1 MNKSPKISVVLSFC
15 NEEENLEELARR
27 LRNVFRVNLEDVIN
41 DYELIFVSDA
51 STDRSIEI
59 LLGLAKGDKDIKII
73 NTSRNFGV
81 YPCMLAGMKYSSGD
95 AVIYLDS
102 DLQDPPEL
110 IPEMVKTWI
119 NEHVDVVHTKRLSRA
134 GESKIK
140 LCITKIGYFILEKVS
155 NIHIEPNVGDFKL
168 LSRRAVNELLKMREK
183 NPFVR
188 GLVNW
193 IGFKQ
198 TTIPYH
204 REARFAGETK
214 HPVYSWKVIKHFLDH
229 ALISFSD
236 IPLKFSLIT
245 GFFILFG
252 ALCYFAILLIMCL
265 FGLTVPGWAAIMAI
279 VLMLGGIQLFAI
291 GVLGLY
297 INAVFLEAKNRP
309 NFIVENTYGFDE
321 QRN

>member
-1 MNKSPKISVVLSFC
+1 M
-15 NEEENLEELARR
+15 
-27 LRNVFRVNLEDVIN
+27 
-41 DYELIFVSDA
+41 
-51 STDRSIEI
+51 
-59 LLGLAKGDKDIKII
+59 
-73 NTSRNFGV
+73 SRNFGV

-95 AVIYLDS
+95 AVVYLDS
-102 DLQDPPEL
+102 DLQDPPEF
-110 IPEMVKTWI
+110 IAEMVKAWR
-119 NEHVDVVHTKRLSRA
+119 NENVDVVHTKRLSRA

-140 LCITKIGYFILEKVS
+140 LWITNIGYFVLRKVS

-168 LSRRAVNELLKMREK
+168 VSRRTVNELLKLGEK

-198 TTIPYH
+198 TTIHYH

-236 IPLKFSLIT
+236 IPLKVSLFI
-245 GFFILFG
+245 GFFISFG
-252 ALCYFAILLIMCL
+252 AFCYLVIVLIMSL
-265 FGLTVPGWAAIMAI
+265 LSLPVPGWAAIIAT
-279 VLMLGGIQLFAI
+279 VLILGGIQLFAI

-309 NFIVENTYGFDE
+309 NYIVDNTYGFDE
-321 QRN
+321 

>member
-1 MNKSPKISVVLSFC
+1 MNKKPKISVVLSFC
-15 NEEENLEELARR
+15 NEEENLEELVRR
-27 LRNVFRVNLEDVIN
+27 LRNVFRVDLKDVIDN
-41 DYELIFVSDA
+41 YELIFVSDA

-59 LLGLAKGDKDIKII
+59 LLSLAKGSEDIKLV
-73 NTSRNFGV
+73 NMSRNFGV

-95 AVIYLDS
+95 AVVYLDS
-102 DLQDPPEL
+102 DLQDPPEF
-110 IPEMVKTWI
+110 ITEMVKAWL
-119 NEHVDVVHTKRLSRA
+119 NEKVDVVHTKRLSRA

-140 LCITKIGYFILEKVS
+140 LWITNIGYFILRKVS

-168 LSRRAVNELLKMREK
+168 VSRRTVNELLKLGEK

-198 TTIPYH
+198 TTIDYH

-236 IPLKFSLIT
+236 IPLKVSLFI
-245 GFFILFG
+245 GFFISFG
-252 ALCYFAILLIMCL
+252 AFCYLVIVLIMSL
-265 FGLTVPGWAAIMAI
+265 LSLPVPGWAAIIAT
-279 VLMLGGIQLFAI
+279 VLILGGIQLFAI

-309 NFIVENTYGFDE
+309 NYIVDNTYGFDE
-321 QRN
+321 

>member
-1 MNKSPKISVVLSFC
+1 MNKNPKISVILSFC
-15 NEEENLEELARR
+15 NEERTLEELVRR
-27 LRNVFRVNLEDVIN
+27 LRNVFRADLKDVIS

-51 STDRSIEI
+51 STDRSIAI
-59 LLGLAKGDKDIKII
+59 LLDLAKGDKDIKII

-102 DLQDPPEL
+102 DLQDPPEF
-110 IPEMVKTWI
+110 IPEMVKMWI
-119 NEHVDVVHTKRLSRA
+119 NENVDVVHTKRLSRA

-140 LCITKIGYFILEKVS
+140 LWITHIGYFILQKIS

-168 LSRRAVNELLKMREK
+168 MSRRVVNELLKMGEK

-193 IGFKQ
+193 IGFTQ

-214 HPVYSWKVIKHFLDH
+214 YPVYSWRVIKHFLDH

-236 IPLKFSLIT
+236 IPLKVSLFI
-245 GFFILFG
+245 GFFISLG
-252 ALCYFAILLIMCL
+252 ALCYLVILLIMCL
-265 FGLTVPGWAAIMAI
+265 FGLTVPGWAAIMAA
-279 VLMLGGIQLFAI
+279 VLMLGGVQLFAI

-297 INAVFLEAKNRP
+297 MNSVFLEAKNRP
-309 NFIVENTYGFDE
+309 NYIVDNTYGFDE

>member
-1 MNKSPKISVVLSFC
+1 MNTKPKISVILSFC
-15 NEEENLEELARR
+15 NEEMTLEELVRR
-27 LRNVFRVNLEDVIN
+27 LRNVFRTDLNDVIN

-51 STDRSIEI
+51 STDRSIAI
-59 LLGLAKGDKDIKII
+59 LLDLAKVDKDIKII

-119 NEHVDVVHTKRLSRA
+119 NENVDVVHTKRLSRA

-140 LCITKIGYFILEKVS
+140 LWITNIGYFILGKIS
-155 NIHIEPNVGDFKL
+155 NIHIGPNVGDFKL
-168 LSRRAVNELLKMREK
+168 LSRRAVNELIKMREK

-198 TTIPYH
+198 TTIPYN

-229 ALISFSD
+229 ALIAFSD
-236 IPLKFSLIT
+236 IPLKVSL
-245 GFFILFG
+245 FIGLFISLG
-252 ALCYFAILLIMCL
+252 ALCYLAILLIMCL
-265 FGLTVPGWAAIMAI
+265 FGRTVPAWAAIMAA
-279 VLMLGGIQLFAI
+279 VLILGGIQLFAI
-291 GVLGLY
+291 GILGLY
-297 INAVFLEAKNRP
+297 INALFLEAKNRP
-309 NFIVENTYGFDE
+309 NYIIDNTYGFDE
-321 QRN
+321 

>member
-1 MNKSPKISVVLSFC
+1 MNKKPKISVILSFC
-15 NEEENLEELARR
+15 NEERTLEELVRR
-27 LRNVFRVNLEDVIN
+27 LRNVFRADLKDVIN
-41 DYELIFVSDA
+41 DYELIFVNDA

-59 LLGLAKGDKDIKII
+59 LLGLAKGNKDIKII

-81 YPCMLAGMKYSSGD
+81 YPCMLAGMNYSSGD

-110 IPEMVKTWI
+110 IPEMVKVWI
-119 NEHVDVVHTKRLSRA
+119 NKNVDVVHTKRLSRA

-140 LCITKIGYFILEKVS
+140 LWITNIGYFILRKMS

-168 LSRRAVNELLKMREK
+168 MSRRAVNELLKMGEK

-193 IGFKQ
+193 IGFRQ
-198 TTIPYH
+198 TTILYQ
-204 REARFAGETK
+204 RDARFAGKTK
-214 HPVYSWKVIKHFLDH
+214 YPVYSWRVIKHFLDH

-236 IPLKFSLIT
+236 IPLKVSLFI
-245 GFFILFG
+245 GFFISLG
-252 ALCYFAILLIMCL
+252 ALCYLAILLIMCL
-265 FGLTVPGWAAIMAI
+265 FGLTVPGWAAIMA
-279 VLMLGGIQLFAI
+279 VLLILGGIQLFAI

-309 NFIVENTYGFDE
+309 NYIVDNTYGFDG
-321 QRN
+321 